1 MPTYKY
7 EAAYAGG
14 ERASGVVEAVSEAEA
29 VAQIRQNCEM
39 VLSLKEVP
47 KLAAVRNPAVKLR
60 KINAKSLALVCRQ
73 FAIILKAGMP
83 LVQTVDL
90 VAEQCPDKNLQQ
102 LLRQAS
108 EDVSNGWSLSY
119 SFDQRGGKLP
129 VTFRETIRAGEE
141 SGDLISA
148 FDRMAK
154 YYDRT
159 AKTHAK
165 AISTMTYPAFVI
177 VVAVVVVFVIMK
189 YAVPAFINTFADMDV
204 ELPAITLGLIAV
216 SDFFARFGVLV
227 LAGLVAI
234 IAACWL
240 YSRTEKGGML
250 FSRLRLGLPVLGEIG
265 RMAGASQF
273 AHTMAAMLAAGVPI
287 LQSIAVSSRAMSS
300 LVMAQEVMESV
311 AGVEAGRGLGDSM
324 AGARELPQMLIQM
337 TAVGES
343 AGALESTL
351 NILAEYYDN
360 EVDVRTERALA
371 LLEPIIICCLAV
383 FVVLILFAVYLPL
396 FSLYNNI

>member
-7 EAAYAGG
+7 EAVYSGG
-14 ERASGVVEAVSEAEA
+14 EQVSGVVEAVSRTDA
-29 VAQIRQNCEM
+29 VAQIRQSCEV
-39 VLSLKEVP
+39 VLSLREVP
-47 KLAAVRNPAVKLR
+47 RTVSRDPLARFH
-60 KINAKSLALVCRQ
+60 KISAKSLALTCRQ
-73 FAIILKAGMP
+73 FSIILKAGLP

-90 VAEQCPDKNLQQ
+90 VAEQCADKTLAQ
-102 LLRQAS
+102 LLRQVS

>member
-7 EAAYAGG
+7 EGAYAGG
-14 ERASGVVEAVSEAEA
+14 EKVSGVVEAASRQEA
-29 VAQIRQNCEM
+29 VAQIRQSCEI
-39 VLSLKEVP
+39 VLSIKEIP
-47 KLAAVRNPAVKLR
+47 
-60 KINAKSLALVCRQ
+60 KSLAQRPAASLQRISPKALALTCQQ
-73 FAIILKAGMP
+73 FAIVLKAGLP

-90 VAEQCPDKNLQQ
+90 VAGQTGDKALTR
-102 LLRQAS
+102 LLRQVS

-177 VVAVVVVFVIMK
+177 LVAIVVVYVIMDQ
-189 YAVPAFINTFADMDV
+189 AVPAFIKVFADMDA
-204 ELPAITLGLIAV
+204 ELPAITVGLIAV
-216 SDFFARFGVLV
+216 SNFFTNYGLLV
-227 LAGLVAI
+227 GAALLAI
-234 IAACWL
+234 IAAIWL
-240 YSRTEKGGML
+240 YSRTERGGL
-250 FSRLRLGLPVLGEIG
+250 QISRLRLSLPVVGEIG

-273 AHTMAAMLAAGVPI
+273 AHTMSAMLAAGVPI
-287 LQSIAVSSRAMSS
+287 LQAIAVSSRAMSS
-300 LVMAQEVMESV
+300 LVMAQEVMDTV

-324 AGARELPQMLIQM
+324 AHARELPQMLIQM

-351 NILAEYYDN
+351 NVLAEYYDN
-360 EVDVRTERALA
+360 EVDVRTDRALS
-371 LLEPIIICCLAV
+371 LLEPILIVCLAV

-396 FSLYNNI
+396 FNLYGSI

>member
-7 EAAYAGG
+7 EGAYAGG
-14 ERASGVVEAVSEAEA
+14 EKVSGVVEAASRQEA
-29 VAQIRQNCEM
+29 VAQIRQSCEI
-39 VLSLKEVP
+39 VLSIKEIP
-47 KLAAVRNPAVKLR
+47 
-60 KINAKSLALVCRQ
+60 KSLAQRPAASIQRISPKALALTCQQ
-73 FAIILKAGMP
+73 FAIVLKAGLP

-90 VAEQCPDKNLQQ
+90 VAGQTDDKALTR
-102 LLRQAS
+102 LLRQVS

-177 VVAVVVVFVIMK
+177 LVAIVVVYVIMDQ
-189 YAVPAFINTFADMDV
+189 AVPAFIKVFADMDA
-204 ELPAITLGLIAV
+204 ELPPITIGLIAV
-216 SDFFARFGVLV
+216 SNFFTSYGLLV
-227 LAGLVAI
+227 GAALLAIVA
-234 IAACWL
+234 AVWL
-240 YSRTEKGGML
+240 YSRTERGGL
-250 FSRLRLGLPVLGEIG
+250 QISRLRLSLPVIGEIG

-273 AHTMAAMLAAGVPI
+273 AHTMSAMLAAGVPI
-287 LQSIAVSSRAMSS
+287 LQAIAVSSRAMSS
-300 LVMAQEVMESV
+300 LVMAQEVMDTV

-324 AGARELPQMLIQM
+324 AHARELPQMLIQM

-351 NILAEYYDN
+351 NVLAEYYDN
-360 EVDVRTERALA
+360 EVDVRTDRALS
-371 LLEPIIICCLAV
+371 LLEPILIVCLAV
-383 FVVLILFAVYLPL
+383 FVVFILFAVYLPL
-396 FSLYNNI
+396 FNLYNSI

>member
-7 EAAYAGG
+7 EGAYAGG
-14 ERASGVVEAVSEAEA
+14 ERVSGVVEAASRQEA
-29 VAQIRQNCEM
+29 VAQIRQTCEV
-39 VLSLKEVP
+39 VLSLKEIP
-47 KLAAVRNPAVKLR
+47 KSFAQRPAAAVFQRISP
-60 KINAKSLALVCRQ
+60 KSLAFTCQQ
-73 FAIILKAGMP
+73 FAIVLKAGLP

-90 VAEQCPDKNLQQ
+90 VAGQSEDKALQR
-102 LLRQAS
+102 LLRQVS

-119 SFDQRGGKLP
+119 SFDQRGGRLP

-141 SGDLISA
+141 SGDLVSA

-177 VVAVVVVFVIMK
+177 LVAIVVVYVIMDK
-189 YAVPAFINTFADMDV
+189 AVPAFINTFDDLGA
-204 ELPAITLGLIAV
+204 ELPPITVGLIAV
-216 SDFFARFGVLV
+216 SDFTTKYGKYVAAGI
-227 LAGLVAI
+227 LAL
-234 IAACWL
+234 IAALWL
-240 YSRTEKGGML
+240 YSRTEKGGLL
-250 FSRLRLGLPVLGEIG
+250 FSRLRLSLPVLGEIG

-273 AHTMAAMLAAGVPI
+273 AHTMSAMLAAGVPI
-287 LQSIAVSSRAMSS
+287 LQAIAVSSRAMSS
-300 LVMAQEVMESV
+300 LVMAQEVLDTV

-324 AGARELPQMLIQM
+324 ANSRELPQMLIQM

-351 NILAEYYDN
+351 EVLAEYYDN

-383 FVVLILFAVYLPL
+383 FVVLILFAVYVPM
-396 FSLYNNI
+396 FNIYNTI

>member
-7 EAAYAGG
+7 EGAYAGG
-14 ERASGVVEAVSEAEA
+14 EKVSGVVEAASRQEA
-29 VAQIRQNCEM
+29 VAQIRQNCEI

-47 KLAAVRNPAVKLR
+47 KSFTQRPAAAVMQ
-60 KINAKSLALVCRQ
+60 KISPKALALACQQ
-73 FAIILKAGMP
+73 FAIVLKAGLP

-90 VAEQCPDKNLQQ
+90 VAGQCSDKALQR
-102 LLRQAS
+102 LLRQVS

-119 SFDQRGGKLP
+119 SLDQRGGKLP

-204 ELPAITLGLIAV
+204 ELPAVTVGLIAV
-216 SDFFARFGVLV
+216 SNFFARFGVLV
-227 LAGLVAI
+227 LAVLVAI
-234 IAACWL
+234 IAAIWL
-240 YSRTEKGGML
+240 YSRTEKGGQL
-250 FSRLRLGLPVLGEIG
+250 ISRLRLSLPVVGEIG

-273 AHTMAAMLAAGVPI
+273 AHTMSAMLAAGVPI
-287 LQSIAVSSRAMSS
+287 LQAIAVSSRAMSS
-300 LVMAQEVMESV
+300 LVMAQEVMDTV

-351 NILAEYYDN
+351 NVLAEYYDN

>member
-7 EAAYAGG
+7 EGAYAGG
-14 ERASGVVEAVSEAEA
+14 EKVSGVVEAASRQEA
-29 VAQIRQNCEM
+29 VAQIRQNCEI
-39 VLSLKEVP
+39 VLSLKEIP
-47 KLAAVRNPAVKLR
+47 KSFTQRPAAAMLGKISSKALAFT
-60 KINAKSLALVCRQ
+60 CQQ
-73 FAIILKAGMP
+73 FAIVLKAGLP

-90 VAEQCPDKNLQQ
+90 VAGQCDDKALQR
-102 LLRQAS
+102 LLRQVS

-154 YYDRT
+154 HYDRT

-177 VVAVVVVFVIMK
+177 AVAIVVVYVIMDK
-189 YAVPAFINTFADMDV
+189 AVPAFIGTFQDMGT
-204 ELPAITLGLIAV
+204 ELPAVTVALIAV
-216 SDFFARFGVLV
+216 SNFTSKYG
-227 LAGLVAI
+227 GLVAAVLAAI
-234 IAACWL
+234 VAACWL
-240 YSRTEKGGML
+240 FSRTEKGGML
-250 FSRLRLGLPVLGEIG
+250 FSRLRLSLPVLGEIA

-273 AHTMAAMLAAGVPI
+273 AHTMSAMLAAGVPI
-287 LQSIAVSSRAMSS
+287 LQAIAVSSRSMSS
-300 LVMAQEVMESV
+300 LVMAREVMDTV

-324 AGARELPQMLIQM
+324 ANSRELPQMLIQM

-351 NILAEYYDN
+351 DVLAEYYDN
-360 EVDVRTERALA
+360 EVDVRTERALS
-371 LLEPIIICCLAV
+371 LLEPILIVCLAV
-383 FVVLILFAVYLPL
+383 FVVLILFAVYLPM
-396 FSLYNNI
+396 FNLYNSI

>member
-7 EAAYAGG
+7 EGAYASG
-14 ERASGVVEAVSEAEA
+14 EKVSGVVEAVSQTDA
-29 VAQIRQNCEM
+29 VNQIRQSCEI
-39 VLSLKEVP
+39 VLSIREVP
-47 KLAAVRNPAVKLR
+47 KAAARDPLSKLQ
-60 KINAKSLALVCRQ
+60 KINAKSLSLTCQQ
-73 FAIILKAGMP
+73 FAIILKAGLP

-90 VAEQCPDKNLQQ
+90 VAEQCPDKNLSA
-102 LLRQAS
+102 LLKQAS

-119 SFDQRGGKLP
+119 SFEQRGAKSLP

-141 SGDLISA
+141 SGDLVSA

-177 VVAVVVVFVIMK
+177 LVAIVVVYVIMNK
-189 YAVPAFINTFADMDV
+189 AVPAFINTFDDLGA
-204 ELPAITLGLIAV
+204 ELPPITVGLIAV
-216 SDFFARFGVLV
+216 SGFTTKYGKYVAAGI
-227 LAGLVAI
+227 LAL
-234 IAACWL
+234 IAALWL
-240 YSRTEKGGML
+240 YSRTEKGGLL
-250 FSRLRLGLPVLGEIG
+250 FSRLRLSLPVLGEIA

-273 AHTMAAMLAAGVPI
+273 AHTMSAMLAAGVPI
-287 LQSIAVSSRAMSS
+287 LQAIAVSSRAMSS
-300 LVMAQEVMESV
+300 LVMAQEVLDTV

-324 AGARELPQMLIQM
+324 ANSRELPQMLIQM

-351 NILAEYYDN
+351 EVLAEYYDN

-383 FVVLILFAVYLPL
+383 FVVLILFAVYVPM
-396 FSLYNNI
+396 FNIYNTI

>member
-7 EAAYAGG
+7 EGAYAGG
-14 ERASGVVEAVSEAEA
+14 EKVSGVVEAASRQEA
-29 VAQIRQNCEM
+29 VAQIRQSCEI
-39 VLSLKEVP
+39 VLSIKEIP
-47 KLAAVRNPAVKLR
+47 
-60 KINAKSLALVCRQ
+60 KSLAQRPAASIQRISPKALALTCQQ
-73 FAIILKAGMP
+73 FAIVLKAGLP

-90 VAEQCPDKNLQQ
+90 VAGQTDDKALTR
-102 LLRQAS
+102 LLRQVS

-177 VVAVVVVFVIMK
+177 LVAIVVVYVIMDQ
-189 YAVPAFINTFADMDV
+189 AVPAFIKVFADMDA
-204 ELPAITLGLIAV
+204 ELPPITIGLIAV
-216 SDFFARFGVLV
+216 SNFFTSYGLLV
-227 LAGLVAI
+227 GAALLAIVAAI
-234 IAACWL
+234 WL
-240 YSRTEKGGML
+240 YSRTERGGL
-250 FSRLRLGLPVLGEIG
+250 QISRLRLSLPVIGEIG

-273 AHTMAAMLAAGVPI
+273 AHTMSAMLAAGVPI
-287 LQSIAVSSRAMSS
+287 LQAIAVSSRAMSS
-300 LVMAQEVMESV
+300 LVMAQEVMDTV

-324 AGARELPQMLIQM
+324 AHARELPQMLIQM

-351 NILAEYYDN
+351 NVLAEYYDN
-360 EVDVRTERALA
+360 EVDVRTDRALS
-371 LLEPIIICCLAV
+371 LLEPILIVCLAV
-383 FVVLILFAVYLPL
+383 FVVFILFAVYLPL
-396 FSLYNNI
+396 FNLYNSI

>member
-7 EAAYAGG
+7 EGAYAGG
-14 ERASGVVEAVSEAEA
+14 EKVSGVVEAASRQEA
-29 VAQIRQNCEM
+29 VAQIRQNCEI
-39 VLSLKEVP
+39 VLSLKEIP
-47 KLAAVRNPAVKLR
+47 KSFTQRPAAAMMGKISPKALAFT
-60 KINAKSLALVCRQ
+60 CQQ
-73 FAIILKAGMP
+73 FAIVLKAGLP

-90 VAEQCPDKNLQQ
+90 VAGQCDDKALQR
-102 LLRQAS
+102 LLRQVS

-148 FDRMAK
+148 FDRMARH
-154 YYDRT
+154 YDRT

-177 VVAVVVVFVIMK
+177 AVAIVVVYVIMDK
-189 YAVPAFINTFADMDV
+189 AVPAFIGTFQDMGTD
-204 ELPAITLGLIAV
+204 LPAVTVALIAV
-216 SDFFARFGVLV
+216 SNFTSKYG
-227 LAGLVAI
+227 GLVAAVLAAI
-234 IAACWL
+234 VAACWL
-240 YSRTEKGGML
+240 FSRTERGGML
-250 FSRLRLGLPVLGEIG
+250 FSRLRLSLPVLGEIA

-273 AHTMAAMLAAGVPI
+273 AHTMSAMLAAGVPI
-287 LQSIAVSSRAMSS
+287 LQAIAVSSRSMSS
-300 LVMAQEVMESV
+300 LVMAREVMDTV

-324 AGARELPQMLIQM
+324 ANSRELPQMLIQM

-351 NILAEYYDN
+351 DVLAEYYDN
-360 EVDVRTERALA
+360 EVDVRTERALS
-371 LLEPIIICCLAV
+371 LLEPILIVCLAV
-383 FVVLILFAVYLPL
+383 FVVLILFAVYLPM
-396 FSLYNNI
+396 FNLYNSI

>member
-7 EAAYAGG
+7 EGAYAGG
-14 ERASGVVEAVSEAEA
+14 EKVSGVVEAVSRTDA
-29 VAQIRQNCEM
+29 VNQIRQTCEI

-47 KLAAVRNPAVKLR
+47 KAAARAPSKLH
-60 KINAKSLALVCRQ
+60 KIGAKSLSLTCRQ
-73 FAIILKAGMP
+73 FAIILKAGLP
-83 LVQTVDL
+83 LVQAVDL
-90 VAEQCPDKNLQQ
+90 AAEQCADKRLSA
-102 LLRQAS
+102 LLRQVS